1 MDRKKSLGILIV
13 LMIGLFLIGGCGN
26 NTEEGIVEAGG
37 ATVLV
42 TALDITGE
50 GAEETNNTFVPEGG
64 SVIIQAKVTVTRKTV
79 DKEGKAEYVTD
90 FYAGQQVTFVVISNN
105 SGATL
110 TPMNG
115 GITNSDGIAR
125 AVYKAGRLKPGV
137 LLQDVVQAHIGG
149 YSGQIVI
156 TRQEYG
162 VEGSLSLTLGA
173 TSLAVKA
180 GESSVIT
187 ATVTRVKY
195 TGADYTLDSVPVSGQ
210 TVTFSF
216 VTNNSGGSLST
227 VSAVTDGSG
236 RATVTYTAGSRS
248 PGIEVIDSIQAS
260 SGGSTSAIAITRTE
274 GQGYGIT
281 LTADPDKFGGNWQ
294 GVTVQSVLTA
304 KITSDS
310 KELSGQTVTFTIISG
325 GGSLSK
331 LSAVTDGTGTAV
343 VNYSRYVSENTGA
356 GQTVIFVVIKARLSS
371 GAEAEARIGIG
382 TYTEG

>member
-1 MDRKKSLGILIV
+1 MNRKKSLGILIA
-13 LMIGLFLIGGCGN
+13 LLFGLCLLGGCGN
-26 NTEEGIVEAGG
+26 NTEEGVVEAGG

-50 GAEETNNTFVPEGG
+50 GTEDTNNTFVPEGG

-79 DKEGKAEYVTD
+79 DKDGKTEYVTD
-90 FYAGQQVTFVVISNN
+90 FYSGQQVTFVITSNN

-115 GITNSDGIAR
+115 GITNSDGVAR
-125 AVYKAGRLKPGV
+125 AVYTAGRQKPG
-137 LLQDVVQAHIGG
+137 LLVQDVVQAHIGG

-162 VEGSLSLTLGA
+162 VEGSLSLSLYAPTITL
-173 TSLAVKA
+173 KA
-180 GESSVIT
+180 GESTVIT
-187 ATVTRVKY
+187 ATVTRTKY
-195 TGADYTLDSVPVSGQ
+195 ENEDYDLGQIPVSGK
-210 TVTFSF
+210 TVTFSI
-216 VTNNSGGSLST
+216 VNNNSGGSLST

-236 RATVTYTAGSRS
+236 NATVTYTAGSRS

-260 SGGSTSAIAITRTE
+260 SGGSTSAIMIVRSG
-274 GQGYGIT
+274 GQAYGIT

-310 KELSGQTVTFTIISG
+310 KELSGQVVTFTIVSG

-331 LSAVTDGTGTAV
+331 LSAITDGTGTAV
-343 VNYSRYVSENTGA
+343 VNYSRYVSENTGT
-356 GQTVIFVVIKARLSS
+356 GQAIIFVVIKARLSS